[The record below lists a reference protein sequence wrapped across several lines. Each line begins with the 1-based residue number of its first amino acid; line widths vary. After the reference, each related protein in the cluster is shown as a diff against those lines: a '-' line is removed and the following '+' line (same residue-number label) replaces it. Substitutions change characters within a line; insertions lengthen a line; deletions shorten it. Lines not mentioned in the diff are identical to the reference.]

1 MRGEIHIS
9 QCKKRNTPRVMF
21 LPPYNC
27 FQHAAATVISKSTSA
42 STAKNMLL
50 LSSVIK
56 HLRTLLN
63 YIQKNKWK
71 QTRAN
76 NSCMIVT
83 VMIHKET

>member
-9 QCKKRNTPRVMF
+9 QCKKRNMPRVF
-21 LPPYNC
+21 FPPYNC

-42 STAKNMLL
+42 STAKKKKLL

-56 HLRTLLN
+56 YLKTLLN
-63 YIQKNKWK
+63 YTQKNKRK

-76 NSCMIVT
+76 NSCMIDWDYNN
-83 VMIHKET
+83 